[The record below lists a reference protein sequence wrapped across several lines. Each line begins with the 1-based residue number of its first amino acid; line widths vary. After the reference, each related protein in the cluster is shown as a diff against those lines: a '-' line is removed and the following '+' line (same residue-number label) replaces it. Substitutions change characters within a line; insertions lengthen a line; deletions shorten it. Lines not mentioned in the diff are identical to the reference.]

1 MHCNIMEG
9 IPLHR
14 LLDISKKT
22 IFLIQI
28 YKWDS
33 RVMLSYDIP
42 NKYNNVW
49 KYVKADFYL
58 QPMNIFIV

>member
-1 MHCNIMEG
+1 MEG

-49 KYVKADFYL
+49 KYVKADFLFTTNEYFYRVI
-58 QPMNIFIV
+58 N